1 MVWPSICLVTSQSMS
16 ISSTRAS
23 PFFMR
28 VMMSYSQGAP
38 SLQCHFSQFTIQRL
52 QAGAFSLQ
60 DHQAD
65 PLASQQ
71 PGKGGWLSLHGVLSF
86 ERHCHVRLDG

>member
-38 SLQCHFSQFTIQRL
+38 SLQWHPSQHTLLHLDAR
-52 QAGAFSLQ
+52 AFKITRS
-60 DHQAD
+60 
-65 PLASQQ
+65 
-71 PGKGGWLSLHGVLSF
+71 
-86 ERHCHVRLDG
+86 